1 MERNAFRGAMMMET
15 YLRAQGSRLAKTEE
29 GEAAAL
35 NCLMSNPVGFLEDIV
50 IGVEI
55 EGRKEG
61 SIQ

>member
-1 MERNAFRGAMMMET
+1 MRNASGRARMIET

-35 NCLMSNPVGFLEDIV
+35 NCLMSNPVGFREDIV
-50 IGVEI
+50 IEVNI

-61 SIQ
+61 LIQ